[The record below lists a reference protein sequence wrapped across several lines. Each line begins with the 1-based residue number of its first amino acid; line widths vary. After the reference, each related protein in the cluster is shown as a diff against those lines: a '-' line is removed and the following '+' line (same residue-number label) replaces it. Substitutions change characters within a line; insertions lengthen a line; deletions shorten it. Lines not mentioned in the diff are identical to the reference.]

1 MRELRVED
9 ALMYLDQVK
18 MEFGDR
24 PHIYNEFLDIMKN
37 FKSQQLDTPG
47 VIERVSNL
55 FHGNKKLV
63 LGFNTFLPEGYKIEL
78 PIDGAPAVYHAPGQ
92 VGVTQ
97 INGPGSTSRT
107 TSGTTSSMAV
117 AAPPIP
123 TSAAAGRGHAMGST
137 THGRA
142 VGPPQVSNKMVQPT
156 MHVHSHPQS
165 GVSAATS
172 LGVVV
177 GQQQQQQQ
185 QQQKRF
191 VPSGVPAV
199 TSVASPDTQQALNA
213 RQRLAM
219 AERQGR
225 DPAEQAQLQ
234 QQPQAARNDHMWKGV
249 RPPSNVMPNTAA
261 IPQQTGMSP
270 AAAVASGPVSSAAV
284 SSIQPPAPGQPVEFD
299 YAINYVTNIKKRF
312 ANQPDTYKN
321 FLKIL
326 HTYQKEQRG
335 IKEVLNE
342 VSELFADHPDLLQEF
357 TYFLPDAVQA
367 AAKAQLATAVKLAEG
382 RKKKNVQETAAHV
395 AEARTQAI
403 LRAKIAYREQKQNI
417 RPVGPPEEP
426 LQRQQPSVGPSDSA
440 GSVAVLP
447 SAVSVPPAT
456 PSTAPPQAP
465 QPPPIPFGATQGRS
479 EERER
484 EICRSAVYGQVSF
497 APVRPPKMLVL
508 SSQVKLCSV
517 FFLFSGA
524 SNPLVI
530 FLLLFVLCLL
540 YL

>member
-1 MRELRVED
+1 M
-9 ALMYLDQVK
+9 Q
-18 MEFGDR
+18 
-24 PHIYNEFLDIMKN
+24 
-37 FKSQQLDTPG
+37 T
-47 VIERVSNL
+47 
-55 FHGNKKLV
+55 
-63 LGFNTFLPEGYKIEL
+63 
-78 PIDGAPAVYHAPGQ
+78 
-92 VGVTQ
+92 
-97 INGPGSTSRT
+97 
-107 TSGTTSSMAV
+107 
-117 AAPPIP
+117 
-123 TSAAAGRGHAMGST
+123 
-137 THGRA
+137 
-142 VGPPQVSNKMVQPT
+142 
-156 MHVHSHPQS
+156 HSHPQS
-165 GVSAATS
+165 VVSAATS

-185 QQQKRF
+185 QKRF
-191 VPSGVPAV
+191 VPSGVQPV
-199 TSVASPDTQQALNA
+199 TSVASPETQQALNA

-225 DPAEQAQLQ
+225 DQAEQQAQLQ
-234 QQPQAARNDHMWKGV
+234 QPQVARNDQVWKGV
-249 RPPSNVMPNTAA
+249 RPSNVMPNTPVA
-261 IPQQTGMSP
+261 IPQTGISLSP
-270 AAAVASGPVSSAAV
+270 AAAAVTSGPMSSATV

-426 LQRQQPSVGPSDSA
+426 LQRQQPSVVPSDLA
-440 GSVAVLP
+440 GSVTGLP
-447 SAVSVPPAT
+447 SAVSVPPTT

-484 EICRSAVYGQVSF
+484 EICRSAVHGQVSF
-497 APVRPPKMLVL
+497 APVRPPKM
-508 SSQVKLCSV
+508 
-517 FFLFSGA
+517 
-524 SNPLVI
+524 
-530 FLLLFVLCLL
+530 
-540 YL
+540 